1 MAYNLGDAIG
11 YIKLNISD
19 FQSKYDEV
27 HTKTEQLDAAVDG
40 LSNVF
45 DVAGKAAAAAFAAVT
60 TAATLAMKSVL
71 DVGQSFEA
79 SMAQVAATMGMTA
92 EDVANNVDEYNALAE
107 AAKEMGATTKY
118 TATQAADA
126 LNYLALA
133 GYNVEESISLLPTIL
148 NVAAAGDM
156 DLAKASDMV
165 TDSMSAL
172 GLSIDE
178 AASFTDKLAK
188 TSQKSNTNVAQ
199 LGEGI
204 LTVGGTARSLAGGV
218 TELDTALGI
227 LANNGIKAAE
237 GGTALRQVLLNLTV
251 PTEKAAEYMNSIGL
265 SAYDAVGN
273 MKPLNQ
279 IFGELNDIL
288 NDMATQQERDT
299 ALANIF
305 DARQLKSARAL
316 LAGYSEEW
324 DNLYNNI
331 ENSNDAA
338 AMMAE
343 TMQQNLKGAITI
355 FQSALEG
362 AGIAAYDSLKVNFT
376 QAVESAT
383 TSIDELNKKLQSSEM
398 QEALQKISQEVGD
411 LFVKIV
417 DFAANTAIPNLIN
430 FGTKIKDIIIDV
442 KAALAG
448 IVTAIPVFTAGLV
461 ACNTVV
467 QTSIAKLI
475 ALKTAQLAAN
485 AAMLANPYT
494 AVAAGIALVVAAYVR
509 HSEKISEAIQQY
521 KELNSE
527 YKELVENSEKLENS
541 MVDAQNQYNETAS
554 ANNEQINQLVTITN
568 MLGEYADKANLTAT
582 ELSAAQQIIEQLNEI
597 FPENKAYI
605 DDQVQGYK
613 DLVFQVDAY
622 TQKLAAQAELE
633 AQSQKNV
640 TLYNTLNEAKE
651 QAEEL
656 EQKVLDAHDAYL
668 QAEKEW
674 QKFAK
679 YGTADVSGKRLKEAK
694 EFGMDIDNYMRTYY
708 NNAKEQWQE
717 LSEAWVQA
725 TNVQFE
731 AEQQLAEGEQKMV
744 QLRLD
749 AGEKVEG
756 VYRDSLEATIDTQ
769 NQYARD
775 REAKDKEI
783 HADEI
788 AEKERQAEEQARKT
802 EKMWE
807 DISELDRKW
816 QLRQISSEEEYQK
829 QRKELLESARDE
841 YDQTWI
847 KEYNKSLKY
856 EEQQAEARKQQQEQ
870 DAKEQEQLVK
880 QQRTEFENNIRERIS
895 DLEYRN
901 SVEEGYTEEMMYKD
915 MEIIRDGLDKTDSL
929 YKEINKKIVLGRK
942 EMGDKVAKQDQEN
955 AEKAFSTWQKSYE
968 DLQSE
973 AITAYSKIS
982 ESQKTLYNNLVNSV
996 DLYERQTKR
1005 VWNSTKQAYEEKET
1019 FTASTQSLK
1028 DQIKQV
1034 EKYNKTLEKLQSKGI
1049 SQNLLQ
1055 KILGMDME
1063 EGSKYAESL
1072 NNMSAQSLKAY
1083 SKQYDKLVDESKQF
1097 SDKFYQTQIDAFEK
1111 DYGKKFKNIFSKI
1124 PEGIEL
1130 VGEETI
1136 QGFVKGIEDNADQSE
1151 GALKEIMTKNLDEV
1165 KNLLGIHSP
1174 STVYEEVGQ
1183 NVMQG
1188 FINGLSGY
1196 QQSVLDVFSNL
1207 AERAAKTFTDSF
1219 NIDWATVFGSV
1230 NQFMSGTSGAAG
1242 ATTQAFAP
1250 IYGGGYGTQNTAAYN
1265 NTFNRYYGG
1274 SGLTK
1279 ADVVSAIKEA
1289 QPDGDIVL
1297 EIDETEF
1304 ARVSRAALNSY
1315 AQSSGNLNLRV

>member
-204 LTVGGTARSLAGGV
+204 LTIGGTARSLAGGV

-288 NDMATQQERDT
+288 NNMATQQERDT

-398 QEALQKISQEVGD
+398 QEALQKISQEAGD

-448 IVTAIPVFTAGLV
+448 IVTAIPIFTAGLV

-554 ANNEQINQLVTITN
+554 ANNEQINQLVTLTN

-679 YGTADVSGKRLKEAK
+679 YGTADVSGKRIKEAK

-816 QLRQISSEEEYQK
+816 QLRQISSEEEYQN
-829 QRKELLESARDE
+829 KE
-841 YDQTWI
+841 
-847 KEYNKSLKY
+847 KNCLKR
-856 EEQQAEARKQQQEQ
+856 QG
-870 DAKEQEQLVK
+870 
-880 QQRTEFENNIRERIS
+880 
-895 DLEYRN
+895 RN
-901 SVEEGYTEEMMYKD
+901 
-915 MEIIRDGLDKTDSL
+915 
-929 YKEINKKIVLGRK
+929 
-942 EMGDKVAKQDQEN
+942 
-955 AEKAFSTWQKSYE
+955 
-968 DLQSE
+968 
-973 AITAYSKIS
+973 
-982 ESQKTLYNNLVNSV
+982 
-996 DLYERQTKR
+996 
-1005 VWNSTKQAYEEKET
+1005 
-1019 FTASTQSLK
+1019 
-1028 DQIKQV
+1028 
-1034 EKYNKTLEKLQSKGI
+1034 
-1049 SQNLLQ
+1049 
-1055 KILGMDME
+1055 
-1063 EGSKYAESL
+1063 
-1072 NNMSAQSLKAY
+1072 
-1083 SKQYDKLVDESKQF
+1083 
-1097 SDKFYQTQIDAFEK
+1097 
-1111 DYGKKFKNIFSKI
+1111 
-1124 PEGIEL
+1124 
-1130 VGEETI
+1130 
-1136 QGFVKGIEDNADQSE
+1136 
-1151 GALKEIMTKNLDEV
+1151 
-1165 KNLLGIHSP
+1165 
-1174 STVYEEVGQ
+1174 
-1183 NVMQG
+1183 
-1188 FINGLSGY
+1188 
-1196 QQSVLDVFSNL
+1196 
-1207 AERAAKTFTDSF
+1207 
-1219 NIDWATVFGSV
+1219 
-1230 NQFMSGTSGAAG
+1230 
-1242 ATTQAFAP
+1242 TTRP
-1250 IYGGGYGTQNTAAYN
+1250 G
-1265 NTFNRYYGG
+1265 
-1274 SGLTK
+1274 
-1279 ADVVSAIKEA
+1279 
-1289 QPDGDIVL
+1289 
-1297 EIDETEF
+1297 
-1304 ARVSRAALNSY
+1304 
-1315 AQSSGNLNLRV
+1315 